1 MRAGKKLMDEF
12 RETRDKAVRAVF
24 ETGDLTLM
32 EEYFEKYFSPY
43 AKKILDSND
52 PEKRAWVLTL
62 TAYKCIPEIKSFT
75 PEERN
80 RARQWLREHG
90 SEPMKWKDML

>member
-1 MRAGKKLMDEF
+1 MDEF

-32 EEYFEKYFSPY
+32 EEFVEKYFTPFD
-43 AKKILDSND
+43 KRMLDSNG
-52 PEKRAWVLTL
+52 PETRAQVLTL

-75 PEERN
+75 PEARN
-80 RARQWLREHG
+80 KARQWLREYG
-90 SEPMKWKDML
+90 SEPTKWKDML

>member
-1 MRAGKKLMDEF
+1 MDEF

-32 EEYFEKYFSPY
+32 EEFAEKYFTPFD
-43 AKKILDSND
+43 KRMLNSND
-52 PEKRAWVLTL
+52 PEKRAQVLTL

-80 RARQWLREHG
+80 KARQWLREYG
-90 SEPMKWKDML
+90 SEPTKWKDML

>member
-12 RETRDKAVRAVF
+12 REIRDKAVRAVF

-32 EEYFEKYFSPY
+32 EEFVEKYFTPFD
-43 AKKILDSND
+43 KRMLDSND
-52 PEKRAWVLTL
+52 PENRAKVLTL

-80 RARQWLREHG
+80 KARHWLREHG
-90 SEPMKWKDML
+90 SEPTKWKDML

>member
-32 EEYFEKYFSPY
+32 EEYVEKYFSPY
-43 AKKILDSND
+43 AKKMLDSND
-52 PEKRAWVLTL
+52 PENRAKVLTL
-62 TAYKCIPEIKSFT
+62 TAYKCIPAIKSFT

-80 RARQWLREHG
+80 KARRWLREHG
-90 SEPMKWKDML
+90 SEPTKWKDML

>member
-12 RETRDKAVRAVF
+12 KETRDKAVRAVL

-32 EEYFEKYFSPY
+32 EEFAEKYFTPF
-43 AKKILDSND
+43 AKKLLDSND
-52 PEKRAWVLTL
+52 PVKRAEILAL

-80 RARQWLREHG
+80 KARHWLREHG
-90 SEPMKWKDML
+90 SEPTKWKDML